1 MIVGGV
7 VVLVAILAVGGWWAL
22 RERTPVPV
30 VAATTSMATRPA
42 AYSPEDRRMSV
53 IVLPFENSSGDP
65 RQDSQAVKM
74 TRDVTNRIAQ
84 DSTKPIVPA
93 QTASAY
99 RGKSVDLHAIRQT
112 HNVHFAVT
120 GSVRLQNGRL
130 MVSVN
135 VFDTEDDRSV
145 WSDQFNE
152 DDREENYQAILQKIG
167 SGFDQISVDV
177 EAAKAMQE
185 HPNALDKR
193 DLMIA
198 ASASSLLPSTKN
210 NFLTKIALVEKALA
224 LDPDFL
230 WALRTSAALSANL
243 ILSGYST
250 DAKAESA
257 RALTR
262 IDRALELAP
271 NDFGTLEQKVR
282 VLRIEG
288 DIDGAEALT
297 RELIRMNPLSA
308 YQYWNLGIIRLIQ
321 GHPEEMLTNMQIARR
336 LVAVGNDPSLYDVY
350 LALALLANGH
360 FADSISQARLAA
372 AESPTVSRNGDISG
386 MMLIAAEYLNGNEEQ
401 AKADLKHFL
410 ATPRTLSTLKAV
422 QSAPSLA
429 NIPKLV
435 DALRQA
441 GMPEQ

>member
-1 MIVGGV
+1 VR
-7 VVLVAILAVGGWWAL
+7 
-22 RERTPVPV
+22 REN
-30 VAATTSMATRPA
+30 AHL
-42 AYSPEDRRMSV
+42 
-53 IVLPFENSSGDP
+53 I
-65 RQDSQAVKM
+65 
-74 TRDVTNRIAQ
+74 
-84 DSTKPIVPA
+84 
-93 QTASAY
+93 
-99 RGKSVDLHAIRQT
+99 
-112 HNVHFAVT
+112 
-120 GSVRLQNGRL
+120 
-130 MVSVN
+130 VSVTM
-135 VFDTEDDRSV
+135 FDTKDSRPVWAPHFNSDDKKGEY
-145 WSDQFNE
+145 DQIIN
-152 DDREENYQAILQKIG
+152 AIG
-167 SGFDQISVDV
+167 SGFYQEATDV
-177 EAAKAMQE
+177 EAMHTNQE
-185 HPNALDKR
+185 HPNELDKR

-198 ASASSLLPSTKN
+198 ASVSSLLPSTKN
-210 NFLTKIALVEKALA
+210 NFLAKIALVDKALA
-224 LDPDFL
+224 LDPDYL

-262 IDRALELAP
+262 IERALELAP

-297 RELIRMNPLSA
+297 RELIRVNPLSA

-321 GHPEEMLTNMQIARR
+321 GHPEEMLTNMQVARR
-336 LVAVGNDPSLYDVY
+336 LVKVGNDPSLYDVY

-360 FADSISQARLAA
+360 FADAISQARLAA
-372 AESPTVSRNGDISG
+372 AESPSASRNGDISG
-386 MMLIAAEYLNGNEEQ
+386 MMLIAAEYLNGDEEQ

-441 GMPEQ
+441 GMPE